1 MSDTPDQPFS
11 ESNLESAEYRERLL
25 RKLNCLIAVLE
36 VASAKVQKTLAGPEP
51 DVERLLRIRENLKNT
66 LGVCERA
73 KIALERREAL
83 PKDLQ
88 ANLANI
94 AAEAVPRKEEV
105 IPRKLPQG
113 AAVEMSSETEMR
125 KFEQMERIDSSMI
138 ESCDLEELTRR
149 LQG

>member
-1 MSDTPDQPFS
+1 MSDSPDQPFS

-36 VASAKVQKTLAGPEP
+36 VASAKVKKTLSGPEP
-51 DVERLLRIRENLKNT
+51 DVERLTRIRDNLKNT

-73 KIALERREAL
+73 KLALERREAL
-83 PKDLQ
+83 PKELQ

-94 AAEAVPRKEEV
+94 AAEATPRKDAI

-113 AAVEMSSETEMR
+113 AAIEMSSPEELK
-125 KFEQMERIDSSMI
+125 KFEQLKRIENHMI
-138 ESCDLEELTRR
+138 EECDLEDLMRR
-149 LQG
+149 LQD